1 MREQSHLEKQL
12 FVIGCVLFWLL
23 VGIAAVLK
31 LGWLDRL
38 PQIPCM
44 FVLVFGMYCP
54 GCGGTRALSALLS
67 GHPLQ
72 SFLYHPAVD
81 YVGILCGWFMVSQT
95 IERVSQGR
103 IRIGMKYHDYYLWIL
118 LAILILHC
126 GIRNI
131 LKLLWGIEIPA

>member
-1 MREQSHLEKQL
+1 MKKTTEDQL
-12 FVIGCVLFWLL
+12 YVIGWSILALAACLTVLLKVLHLSL
-23 VGIAAVLK
+23 VDILPGCSLYRFT
-31 LGWLDRL
+31 GW
-38 PQIPCM
+38 
-44 FVLVFGMYCP
+44 YCP

>member
-1 MREQSHLEKQL
+1 
-12 FVIGCVLFWLL
+12 
-23 VGIAAVLK
+23 
-31 LGWLDRL
+31 
-38 PQIPCM
+38 
-44 FVLVFGMYCP
+44 
-54 GCGGTRALSALLS
+54 
-67 GHPLQ
+67 
-72 SFLYHPAVD
+72 
-81 YVGILCGWFMVSQT
+81 MVSQT

>member
-1 MREQSHLEKQL
+1 MEKQL

-54 GCGGTRALSALLS
+54 GCGGTRAAKALLE
-67 GHPLQ
+67 GRLLT
-72 SFLYHPAVD
+72 SFFYHPVVLYGAVL
-81 YVGILCGWFMVSQT
+81 YLCFMLT
-95 IERVSQGR
+95 NGLPL
-103 IRIGMKYHDYYLWIL
+103 IGVKGVRPMKFRNGYLWAGLVLIAVNFVVKNVL
-118 LAILILHC
+118 LFGF
-126 GIRNI
+126 GISM
-131 LKLLWGIEIPA
+131 K

>member
-54 GCGGTRALSALLS
+54 GCGGTRAAKALLE
-67 GHPLQ
+67 GRLLT
-72 SFLYHPAVD
+72 SFFYHPVVLYGAVL
-81 YVGILCGWFMVSQT
+81 YLCFMLTNGLSL
-95 IERVSQGR
+95 
-103 IRIGMKYHDYYLWIL
+103 IGVKGVRPLKFRNGYLWAGLVLIAVNFVVKNVL
-118 LAILILHC
+118 LFVF
-126 GIRNI
+126 GISM
-131 LKLLWGIEIPA
+131 K